1 MEVATAMISVA
12 EVDSIVHAYH
22 GNVFAVLGPHQMHN
36 GNYAVRT
43 FLPEAQSVV
52 VVARETHSVIGELRR
67 IHPAGVF
74 EGEVALRSRSEY
86 QLAVKYDDLTHIV
99 EDPYRFPSVLN
110 PTDVY
115 LFGEG
120 THEKL
125 YRWLGAHVREIDG
138 VYGTVFTVWAPN
150 ARRVSVV
157 GDFNFWDGRPHVM
170 RCHAA
175 SGLWEIFIPGVGDG
189 ALYKYEILSKD
200 HGVLPLKADPM
211 GFSAELPPETASRV
225 VAEKPF
231 NWQDQDWQARK
242 VEQGYRDQPV
252 SIYEVHLGSWR
263 RKGERGEQYLTYE
276 ELAESLIPYVQSMG
290 FTHIQLMPI
299 SEYPFD
305 GSWGYQ
311 PIGLY
316 APTSRFGSPVQFKRF
331 IDQCH
336 QAGIGVLIDWVPG
349 HFPSDG
355 HGLAFFDGSPL
366 YEHADPRQGFHPDW
380 NTYIYNYGRCEV
392 ANFLFSN
399 ALYWF
404 DEFHIDGLRVDAVA
418 SMLYLDY
425 SREDG
430 EWIPNSY
437 GGRENLEAIS
447 LLKRVNQKVYEH
459 YPNAMMVAEE
469 STAWPG
475 VSHPVYAGGLGF
487 GYKWNMGWMN
497 DSLRYIAND
506 PIHRRYHHHD
516 MTFSLLYAFNEN
528 FILPLSHDEVVHGKG
543 SLLDKM
549 PGDAWQK
556 FANLRAYY
564 GFMWGHP
571 GKKLLFMGGEFAQ
584 GREWDHNSA
593 LDWHLVD
600 EVHWHSGI
608 KKLVEDLNHLY
619 TQTPA
624 LHFNDCEARGF
635 EWLDADDNAASVFAF
650 ARKAHDKLVV
660 VISNMTP
667 VLREGYRVGV
677 PRAGFYKERLNT
689 DAAIYGGGDKGNAG
703 GVVSEKISSHGRE
716 ESILLTLPPL
726 ATVYFEWQ
734 PE

>member
-1 MEVATAMISVA
+1 MEVTTAMISA
-12 EVDSIVHAYH
+12 EELDSIVHAYH
-22 GNVFAVLGPHQMHN
+22 GNIFSVLGPHKMDS

-43 FLPEAQSVV
+43 YLPDADSVV
-52 VVARETHSVIGELRR
+52 VVDRETHSQIGVLNK

-74 EGEVALRSRSEY
+74 EGEVTLPSRSGY
-86 QLAVKYDDLTHIV
+86 QLEVNYGGHKTIV
-99 EDPYRFPSVLN
+99 EDTYRFPSDIS
-110 PTDVY
+110 PTDIY

-125 YRWLGAHVREIDG
+125 YDWLGAQVCETDG
-138 VYGTVFTVWAPN
+138 VKGTRFTVWAPN

-157 GDFNFWDGRPHVM
+157 GEFNYWDGRHHVM
-170 RCHAA
+170 RKHAA
-175 SGLWEIFIPGVGDG
+175 SGLWELFIPAIGDNT
-189 ALYKYEILSKD
+189 LYKYEILSES

-211 GFSAELPPETASRV
+211 GFAAQLPPETASRV
-225 VAEKPF
+225 VAKSEYQ
-231 NWQDQDWQARK
+231 WQDAGWQSRK
-242 VEQGYRDQPV
+242 VEQGHRDQAV
-252 SIYEVHLGSWR
+252 STYEVHLGSWKR
-263 RKGERGEQYLTYE
+263 NGEDYLSYKELSEQ
-276 ELAESLIPYVQSMG
+276 LIPYVKSLG

-299 SEYPFD
+299 SEFPFD

-311 PIGLY
+311 PVGLY
-316 APTSRFGSPVQFKRF
+316 APTSRFGSPDDFREFV
-331 IDQCH
+331 DLCH
-336 QAGIGVLIDWVPG
+336 QAEIGVLVDWVPG

-392 ANFLFSN
+392 ANFLYSN
-399 ALYWF
+399 ALFWF
-404 DEFHIDGLRVDAVA
+404 DQFHIDGLRVDAVA

-430 EWIPNSY
+430 EWIPNAY
-437 GGRENLEAIS
+437 GGRENLDAIA

-497 DSLRYIAND
+497 DSLRYMSNE
-506 PIHRRYHHHD
+506 PIHRKYHHHD

-528 FILPLSHDEVVHGKG
+528 FVLPLSHDEVVHGKG

-571 GKKLLFMGGEFAQ
+571 GKKLLFMGCEFAQ
-584 GREWDHNSA
+584 GKEWDCNVS
-593 LDWHLVD
+593 LDWHLL
-600 EVHWHSGI
+600 EENEWHVGVQRLI
-608 KKLVEDLNHLY
+608 EDLNGLY
-619 TQTPA
+619 KELPA
-624 LHFNDCEARGF
+624 LHFDDCEARGF
-635 EWLDADDNAASVFAF
+635 EWLDADDSAASIFAF
-650 ARKAHDKLVV
+650 ARKAHGKTVV
-660 VISNMTP
+660 VVSNMTP
-667 VLREGYRVGV
+667 VMRDGYRLGV
-677 PRAGFYKERLNT
+677 PQAGFYRERLNT
-689 DAAIYGGGDKGNAG
+689 DAHVYGGSDKGSAG
-703 GVVSEKISSHGRE
+703 GSPSEAISSHGRE
-716 ESILLTLPPL
+716 QSISITVPPL
-726 ATVYFEWQ
+726 ATVFFEL
-734 PE
+734 ESE